1 MTDALSE
8 NYINTRTD
16 VDHIRYIGSERML
29 KTKKVSPAIH
39 LVLNG
44 EANTIHISQ
53 HFGVLI
59 SLNIGKN

>member
-8 NYINTRTD
+8 NYINTRID
-16 VDHIRYIGSERML
+16 VDHIRNIGSERML
-29 KTKKVSPAIH
+29 KAKKVSPAIH

-53 HFGVLI
+53 HFGVLT
-59 SLNIGKN
+59 SLYLDKN